1 MIKLGCA
8 AKPAYWR
15 LAARAV
21 PTGAH
26 ADFCNCSLWEEPFC
40 PQRYDSRWS
49 DRIRPC
55 PSAAFFHRSRAASRL
70 GLRQGGDGGC
80 LISPIST
87 LDATLLLFL
96 GELSGR
102 VLRRPEDGRSGL
114 VGVEVQ
120 GEPER
125 RSRAAAARLLAA
137 LNSGPYSL
145 PNMNSTGLRCRPSG
159 VGLWVEPEVTAR
171 SRNPTSSS
179 VRIAPRTRASVS
191 PRAVCPASSR
201 RSIGKAESR
210 RLVVDQNRPR
220 NVARAKAAS

>member
-80 LISPIST
+80 LISPIIT
-87 LDATLLLFL
+87 LDASLLLFL

-102 VLRRPEDGRSGL
+102 AVRMLVDGRAGL
-114 VGVEVQ
+114 AGVAVRRT
-120 GEPER
+120 PER

-145 PNMNSTGLRCRPSG
+145 PNMNRIGRRCSPSG
-159 VGLWVEPEVTAR
+159 VGLCVEPEATAR
-171 SRNPTSSS
+171 S
-179 VRIAPRTRASVS
+179 
-191 PRAVCPASSR
+191 
-201 RSIGKAESR
+201 
-210 RLVVDQNRPR
+210 
-220 NVARAKAAS
+220 